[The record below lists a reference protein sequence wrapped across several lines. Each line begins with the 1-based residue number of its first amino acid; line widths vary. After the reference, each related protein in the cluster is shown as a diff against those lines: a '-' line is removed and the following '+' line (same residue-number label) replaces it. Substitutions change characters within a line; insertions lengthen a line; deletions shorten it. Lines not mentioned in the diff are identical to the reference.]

1 MTTAAGMEM
10 TIGRRTRDAVSS
22 LNSLFH
28 DAPRVGYGDD
38 ARAAH
43 DTMVTLTP
51 MMTTPMMM
59 MSTAAVRFEKR
70 GAARGGVSSTSMTTT
85 TTTMRAGVVARRT
98 TTTRAGVMP
107 VMGSGTT
114 TMTTTMTTTL
124 KTTTTSKTT
133 TGRRAAIAARAGGGA
148 VEINPND
155 PPEEE
160 VFDMTQDGQKR
171 RWGMVIAL
179 FVAFVLCNLD
189 KVNMSVAIVPMA
201 QELGWTTTQKG
212 LVGTFLLRRAI
223 VFVIRAMTKNDD
235 AGFVPARA
243 RSCD

>member
-51 MMTTPMMM
+51 MMTPMMM

-70 GAARGGVSSTSMTTT
+70 GGAARGGVSSTSMTTT

-107 VMGSGTT
+107 VMGSGGATT
-114 TMTTTMTTTL
+114 TMTTTTL
-124 KTTTTSKTT
+124 KTTTSKTT